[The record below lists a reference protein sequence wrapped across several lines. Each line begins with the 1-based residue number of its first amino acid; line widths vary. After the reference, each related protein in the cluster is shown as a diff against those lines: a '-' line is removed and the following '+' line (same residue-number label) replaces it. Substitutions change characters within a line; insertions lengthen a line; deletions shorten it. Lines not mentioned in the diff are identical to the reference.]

1 MILSNFS
8 ISEIEI
14 AISYTVKGH
23 RTCGKSPK
31 CKHHNFT
38 QLSIVL
44 IDFEGPDG
52 HPTLFGDVA
61 TGLGGEVWKNR
72 TRDGGCHKIYI
83 YTFIYKG
90 LQQPETCAQTY
101 NTHIPA
107 VLTGIAVLCTL
118 GTCLS

>member
-1 MILSNFS
+1 M
-8 ISEIEI
+8 
-14 AISYTVKGH
+14 V
-23 RTCGKSPK
+23 C
-31 CKHHNFT
+31 C
-38 QLSIVL
+38 
-44 IDFEGPDG
+44 EGPDG

-72 TRDGGCHKIYI
+72 TRDGGCHKINNYL
-83 YTFIYKG
+83 YTTTFIYKG

-118 GTCLS
+118 APACPKVQSQAPFRPKPGP